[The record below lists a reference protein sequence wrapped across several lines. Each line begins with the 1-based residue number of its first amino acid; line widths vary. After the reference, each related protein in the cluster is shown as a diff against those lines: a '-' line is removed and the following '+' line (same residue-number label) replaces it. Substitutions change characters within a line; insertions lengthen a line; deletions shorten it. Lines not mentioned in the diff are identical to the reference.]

1 MNKHLLVIGG
11 TKGMGRAFVQ
21 KMSQAG
27 YTVSVVGRSGLHPS
41 DKKENVSFWKLDL
54 LDQKNIPKVL
64 DELIAKNGKVDS
76 LIFFQRYRGDGDA
89 WKNEIDVSVTATTE
103 IIGHLADKFNQGKD
117 CSIVVVS
124 SLASYF
130 VAAEQSVSYHAAK
143 AAMNQLVKYY
153 AVKLGTQG
161 IRVNCVS
168 PCAIQKEESKEYYDN
183 HKEIT
188 GLYENITPL
197 GRMGN
202 AEDVAKVIA
211 FLCSPDASFI
221 TGQNI
226 VMDGGISLQGHEA
239 LARRLTIENKK
250 AIENK
255 KETEAQRSKASSAS
269 KAEPSAE
276 KESSDKDAGK
286 SAKNAI
292 VNHRST
298 CRLCESSNIELAI
311 KLEPTPIAD
320 RYLPQDRLNLFQECY
335 PLDLSLCKDCGH
347 LQLVD
352 VLDPEILY
360 GDYTYVT
367 SSSLGLVEHFRN
379 LTEALLEKVKPAEG
393 SMVIDIGSNDGS
405 LLKFFKAKGMKVLGV
420 DPAREIARKATQSG
434 VKTIP
439 GYFTKQLAEKI
450 RIEEGPAAIITANN
464 VFAHADNLADIT
476 EGVRAL
482 LTSEGI
488 FVFEVSYVVHIVE
501 RFLFDTV
508 YHEHLS
514 YHSVKPLQN
523 FFQLHGMEL
532 IDVEYVPTKGGSLRG
547 TAQIRGGS
555 SRVSERVRQ
564 LIEME
569 EKQGYD
575 TVEKYQNFAEDVQEK
590 KRNLLRMLENITAE
604 GKTIAGYGAS
614 HTVTTLI
621 YHLGLGSYLDYII
634 DDNPQKQNSFSPG
647 FHIPVFSSLALH
659 EKKPDY
665 VVILA
670 WQYADPIMKKN
681 QAYLDQGGQF
691 IIPLP
696 FPKIIKNPAAS
707 TIKTE

>member
-1 MNKHLLVIGG
+1 MNKHILVIGG
-11 TKGMGRAFVQ
+11 TKGMGRAFAQ
-21 KMSQAG
+21 KMSNQGHA
-27 YTVSVVGRSGLHPS
+27 VSVVGRSGLHPS
-41 DKKENVSFWKLDL
+41 DQKENVSFWKLDL
-54 LDQKNIPKVL
+54 LDQKNIPEVL
-64 DELIAKNGKVDS
+64 DDLIAKNGKLDS
-76 LIFFQRYRGDGDA
+76 LIFFQRSRDDGSA
-89 WKNEIDVSVTATTE
+89 WKNEIDVSITATNE
-103 IIGHLADKFNQGKD
+103 IIEHLADKFNQGND

-130 VAAEQSVSYHAAK
+130 VAAEQSVSYHVAK

-153 AVKLGTQG
+153 AVKLGPKG
-161 IRVNCVS
+161 IRVNGVS
-168 PCAIQKEESKEYYDN
+168 PCAIQKEESKEYYN
-183 HKEIT
+183 NNKEIT

-202 AEDVAKVIA
+202 AEDLVKVIA
-211 FLCSPDASFI
+211 FLCSTDASFI

-239 LARRLTIENKK
+239 MARKLILNEEKNNKNNPENKNHNDSDLKQNRRNNK
-250 AIENK
+250 AV
-255 KETEAQRSKASSAS
+255 
-269 KAEPSAE
+269 
-276 KESSDKDAGK
+276 
-286 SAKNAI
+286 I
-292 VNHRST
+292 VHHRQK
-298 CRLCESSNIELAI
+298 CCLCESSNIEVVL

-320 RYLPQDRLNLFQECY
+320 RYLPKDKLNLFQECY
-335 PLDLSLCKDCGH
+335 PLDLFLCKDCGH
-347 LQLVD
+347 MQLVD
-352 VLDPEILY
+352 ILDPEVLY
-360 GDYTYVT
+360 GNYTYVT

-379 LTEALLEKVKPAEG
+379 LTESLLEKVKPAEG
-393 SMVIDIGSNDGS
+393 LMVIDIGSNDGS

-450 RIEEGPAAIITANN
+450 RKEEGPAAIITANN
-464 VFAHADNLADIT
+464 VFAHADNLADIAD
-476 EGVRAL
+476 GVRAL

-488 FVFEVSYVVHIVE
+488 FVFEVSYLVHIVE

-514 YHSVKPLQN
+514 YHTVKPLQK
-523 FFQLHGMEL
+523 FFHKHGLEL
-532 IDVEYVPTKGGSLRG
+532 VDVEYVPTKGGSLRG
-547 TAQIRGGS
+547 MVQIQGGS
-555 SRVSERVRQ
+555 RKVSERVIQ

-575 TVEKYQNFAEDVQEK
+575 TVEKYQNFAEDIQEK
-590 KRNLLRMLENITAE
+590 KRSLLEMLEKIKTE
-604 GKTIAGYGAS
+604 GQTVAGYGAS

-621 YHLGLGSYLDYII
+621 YHLGLGNYLNYII

-647 FHIPVFSSLALH
+647 FQIPVLSPKTLY

-670 WQYADPIMKKN
+670 WQYAEPIMKKN

-696 FPKIIKNPAAS
+696 FPKIIK
-707 TIKTE
+707 TY